1 MPSLDLNLLVAL
13 DVLLSE
19 GSVVRAAERMHLS
32 PPAMSR
38 TLARIRHLLGDPILV
53 RAGRGLVPTPRA
65 EALRER
71 LRLLIEDAHS
81 LVRADPSL
89 DLAALD
95 RIFTIRANDGLVG
108 AFGARM
114 AASMLMVAPRVRL
127 RFVPEGDEDVGALR
141 DGRIDL
147 DIGAMGGDGPELR
160 VQTLFQDRFVGIVRS
175 GHHLAGGNVTAEQLA
190 AEIHVATSRRGRF
203 QGPLDRALAAAGL
216 QRRVAIVV
224 SSFAEAL
231 AILRESNMVGVL
243 PDRLTAS
250 VRMGLTAFAL
260 PIDTGTIAMA
270 LAWHPRFEADAAH
283 RWLREQVRAVCGGGE
298 APPPSPL

>member
-71 LRLLIEDAHS
+71 LRLLIEDAQS

-175 GHHLAGGNVTAEQLA
+175 GHRLAGGNVTPSSWRPRSMWRRPGAGA
-190 AEIHVATSRRGRF
+190 SRGRSTGRWPRPDF
-203 QGPLDRALAAAGL
+203 SA
-216 QRRVAIVV
+216 V
-224 SSFAEAL
+224 SPSWC
-231 AILRESNMVGVL
+231 R
-243 PDRLTAS
+243 
-250 VRMGLTAFAL
+250 
-260 PIDTGTIAMA
+260 
-270 LAWHPRFEADAAH
+270 
-283 RWLREQVRAVCGGGE
+283 
-298 APPPSPL
+298 PSPRRWRSCASPTWSASCPTG